1 MIAFAAVMIC
11 RKTGDRLFDIS
22 DDVRAQVIAKLKQS
36 KVPDSWLLLV
46 EEVKALSDSE
56 SKRVFG
62 DALPSGLTLVHH

>member
-22 DDVRAQVIAKLKQS
+22 DEFRVQVLEKLKQS
-36 KVPDSWLLLV
+36 KVSPSWITLV
-46 EEVKALSDSE
+46 EEVSELSESE

-62 DALPSGLTLVHH
+62 DALPSGLTLVNH